1 MDKHVKLYKK
11 ALDTPLK
18 PHKIA
23 VYGIAN
29 YDDVFNISKEKL
41 GKIQINTIFDDI
53 ASRVL
58 KNKSYTEYNRD
69 IDDINEAIMKLKN
82 ISLKEKVILGGNASN
97 ISLALSALG
106 NKAHLEVKRATSDMV
121 KQLKSEGIASVKSSI
136 DKAAHHLIVQVKEDG
151 DRFIISPDYGIYE
164 PELVDF
170 VDNTCDFAVY
180 SGAHL
185 DAKSEPVQAELLKR
199 VKNISRTSKL
209 YIELG
214 SGSRMAKDNCRKVS
228 KYADIVGMNEIELE
242 TMTGKKD
249 IVEAAAVFHKKYMK
263 SDSILVIHT
272 MKGSLAL
279 SSKPIEGLPLAQA
292 LGHLSGSSRYIHGK
306 YMSIGDMKKKF
317 KNIILHQKE
326 IPNKTKYHISWV
338 AGILHKGEGLAVG
351 SGDGYVAGFITG
363 YLNFCKNHFN
373 PLKSL

>member
-1 MDKHVKLYKK
+1 MDKHTKLYKK

-18 PHKIA
+18 PHRIA

-41 GKIQINTIFDDI
+41 SRIKINAIFDDI

-58 KNKSYTEYNRD
+58 KNRSYTEYNRD
-69 IDDINEAIMKLKN
+69 IDHINEAIIKLKN
-82 ISLKEKVILGGNASN
+82 IPLKEKVILGGNASN

-106 NKAHLEVKRATSDMV
+106 NRTHLEVKRATSEMV
-121 KQLKSEGIASVKSSI
+121 KQLKSAGITSVKSSI

-151 DRFIISPDYGIYE
+151 DRFIISPDYGIKE

-170 VDNTCDFAVY
+170 VDDTCDFAVY

-199 VKNISRTSKL
+199 VKNISRTSTL

-214 SGSRMAKDNCRKVS
+214 SGSRMAKDNCLKVS

-242 TMTGKKD
+242 TMTDKKD
-249 IVEAAAVFHKKYMK
+249 IVEAASIFHQKYMK
-263 SDSILVIHT
+263 RDSILVIHT

-279 SSKPIEGLPLAQA
+279 SKKPVDGLPSAQA

-306 YMSIGDMKKKF
+306 YMSIDDMKKKF
-317 KNIILHQKE
+317 TDITLHKKE
-326 IPNKTKYHISWV
+326 LTNGTKLHISWV
-338 AGILHKGEGLAVG
+338 AGILHEGEGLAVG

-363 YLNFCKNHFN
+363 YLNFCKIN
-373 PLKSL
+373 STR